1 MVGEHAADRQALA
14 HSRWRSRTVRT
25 RDTRCCDKFDK
36 TKGRG
41 GILRPGHSAVVP
53 EHAKSSVRIEKQ
65 STLYRYQEEY
75 RFHYQFRRSG
85 LTTASIQSA
94 GMSTKGNNR
103 ASLPTSHPLQRLAS
117 PSPTVSSLIH
127 VSPMTLD
134 HVQRSLN

>member
-1 MVGEHAADRQALA
+1 M
-14 HSRWRSRTVRT
+14 RT
-25 RDTRCCDKFDK
+25 RDTKCCDKFDK

-41 GILRPGHSAVVP
+41 GILRLGDSAVVP
-53 EHAKSSVRIEKQ
+53 EHAKSSVRIE
-65 STLYRYQEEY
+65 STTLYRYQQEY

-94 GMSTKGNNR
+94 GMSTKGNKS

-127 VSPMTLD
+127 VSPMALD
-134 HVQRSLN
+134 HLQRSLNC